1 MNIKPRLNQK
11 QSLALS
17 LNPKL
22 IQMFNIF
29 HLSYADLLN
38 HIKQEQD
45 DNVFIEVSQSDS
57 LMIKSLTKQSS
68 VTSSDTQATDLIS
81 SQDYQSIRD
90 FALSQLNYSLLTKT
104 EKHVLTLLIDSL
116 NDNGFILNWTEAST
130 YIKKSLSVSQAVIDK
145 CLAVLQ
151 EFEPDGIGARSLEE
165 CLTIQLDHLELDNM
179 DLISLLNKVI
189 KRHLTDLADQ
199 NYKVIAKSCNIPIEG
214 VTVLADFIKTNFN
227 PNPGASFSNKNPH
240 YITPSFQILFSN
252 DNLTIQNLE
261 VDKGIS
267 INLSETYL
275 QTLEQKDLDV
285 KTKQFLTEKYQKAKD
300 MIQFIN
306 QRRVMLETL
315 MSTIAKKQV
324 LYFQKGPD
332 FLIPLLQKDIAKEL
346 SLSPSTVSRILSS
359 KFCQTQYGTIPLK
372 VLCPRNYFGKTKAQF
387 IAFIAYF
394 LKENPQLSDNKIA
407 MMLKE
412 KGIHI
417 ARRTVTKYRNELGL
431 VSSYFKGRSKT

>member
-68 VTSSDTQATDLIS
+68 APNSDTQATDLIS

-104 EKHVLTLLIDSL
+104 EKQVLILLIDSL
-116 NDNGFILNWTEAST
+116 DDKGFILNWTEAST

-145 CLAVLQ
+145 CLSVLQ

-165 CLTIQLDHLELDNM
+165 CLTIQLDHLELDNT
-179 DLISLLNKVI
+179 DLILLLNKVI
-189 KRHLTDLADQ
+189 KSHLTDLADQ
-199 NYKVIAKSCNIPIEG
+199 NYKVIAQFCNIPLEG
-214 VTVLADFIKTNFN
+214 VAVLADFIKTNFN

-240 YITPSFQILFSN
+240 YITPSFHISFLN

-267 INLSETYL
+267 ISLSETYL
-275 QTLEQKDLDV
+275 ETLEQKDLDAT
-285 KTKQFLTEKYQKAKD
+285 TKQFLTEKYQKAKD

-332 FLIPLLQKDIAKEL
+332 FLIPLLQKDIAREL

-359 KFCQTQYGTIPLK
+359 KFCQTPYGTIPLK

-407 MMLKE
+407 MMLRE

-431 VSSYFKGRSKT
+431 DSSYFKGRSKT